1 MKTIAKILIAI
12 SVMMISFSSFAKKG
26 GDNNSVSAL
35 AITYKVIV
43 HMPDATPSVL
53 RGVFVVITDE
63 TGRLVAPAQ
72 LLLPGKT
79 EYQFAEN
86 GPVKG
91 IRIAKLSNGLRPHA
105 DAWISNEDIKAGL
118 FRNGASY
125 LFNIYISLPVPE
137 KANID

>member
-12 SVMMISFSSFAKKG
+12 SVMMISLTAHAKG
-26 GDNNSVSAL
+26 GENSVSAL

-105 DAWISNEDIKAGL
+105 DAWVSNEDARAGL
-118 FRNGASY
+118 FQNGSTY
-125 LFNIYISLPVPE
+125 LFNLYISLPVPA

>member
-1 MKTIAKILIAI
+1 MKTIAKILIAL
-12 SVMMISFSSFAKKG
+12 SALTISFTAHAKG
-26 GDNNSVSAL
+26 GENSVSAL

-43 HMPDATPSVL
+43 HMPAATPSVL

-72 LLLPGKT
+72 LLISGKT
-79 EYQFAEN
+79 EYKFAES

-91 IRIAKLSNGLRPHA
+91 IRVAKLSNGLRPHA
-105 DAWISNEDIKAGL
+105 DSWISNEDMKAGL
-118 FRNGASY
+118 FQNGASY
-125 LFNIYISLPVPE
+125 LFNLYISLPVPD